1 MKLPIKW
8 IAVKPVTSTLL
19 SLRARSLLAI
29 CVVASSGCV
38 SLHITETSGQI
49 QVVRHVGYVHIQ
61 TLPGASVTGSVSGVG
76 LVGGPLGWSLGYTTQ
91 RWALLGSDCRVV
103 VWLPPGRADPAIVQ
117 SLVGAAG
124 ACVLG
129 IDGNRLVAQQMES
142 LQ

>member
-1 MKLPIKW
+1 MKH
-8 IAVKPVTSTLL
+8 AASTLL
-19 SLRARSLLAI
+19 RLCARALLAT

-61 TLPGASVTGSVSGVG
+61 NSPGASVTGSVAGVG

-91 RWALLGSDCRVV
+91 RWTLLGSDCRVV

-117 SLVGAAG
+117 SLVGAVG

-129 IDGNRLVAQQMES
+129 IDGNRLVAQQVES